1 MVFFLD
7 EMDASIPEVLVL
19 LNASIANGYFEF
31 PCGRLN
37 FGEKVHFVSAGNTV
51 GSGADE
57 LYTGRMVLDQAT
69 LDRFAIIEFD
79 YSKQVELMLADG
91 NKELVDFVHELRNEA
106 TTKGIRVTFS
116 YRCITMVTK
125 LEKSGIDLKQAI
137 KIAVMKGLDK
147 DTINTFT
154 MLGSSKYH
162 EALKQVKK
170 GEPIVVY

>member
-37 FGEKVHFVSAGNTV
+37 FGEKVHFVSAGNTA

-69 LDRFAIIEFD
+69 LDRLLLLNLTIPKTLNYQYQTIIQ
-79 YSKQVELMLADG
+79 S
-91 NKELVDFVHELRNEA
+91 
-106 TTKGIRVTFS
+106 
-116 YRCITMVTK
+116 
-125 LEKSGIDLKQAI
+125 
-137 KIAVMKGLDK
+137 
-147 DTINTFT
+147 
-154 MLGSSKYH
+154 
-162 EALKQVKK
+162 
-170 GEPIVVY
+170 

>member
-79 YSKQVELMLADG
+79 YSKNIELSIS
-91 NKELVDFVHELRNEA
+91 NNNIELVNFIHELRNEA
-106 TTKGIRVTFS
+106 TFKGIRATFS
-116 YRCITMVTK
+116 YRCITMLTK
-125 LEKSGIDLKQAI
+125 LEKSGMELKEAM
-137 KIAVMKGLDK
+137 KIAVVKGLDK

-154 MLGSSKYH
+154 MTGHSRYH
-162 EALKQVKK
+162 KALQEVKK
-170 GEPIVVY
+170 GC